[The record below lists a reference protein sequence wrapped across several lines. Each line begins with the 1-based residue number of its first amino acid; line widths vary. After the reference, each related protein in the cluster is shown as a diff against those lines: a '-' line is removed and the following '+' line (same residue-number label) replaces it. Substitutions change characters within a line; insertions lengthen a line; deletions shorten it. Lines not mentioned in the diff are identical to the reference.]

1 MNYINLRK
9 GLASKAKLIPI
20 NADIYEH
27 ITDNETDW
35 YMSLFQYNDKH
46 KEILKTSG
54 TLAGIKDVKT
64 DIIFFDFDDK
74 DNINNAKE
82 DAITLCKRLKD
93 KGIENFNI
101 CFSGMKGFSVDFYT
115 KELFTPREFKQIITG
130 LAGDLKTFDVKVCDP
145 QRVVR
150 VPNTKH
156 QKSGLYK
163 VPITFE
169 ELSSLT
175 IEEITS
181 NAIKPNFEAY
191 KPIYIEC
198 PDTLIPVEEVE
209 EHKPIDLGDFD
220 IKNRPAFFDEARWM
234 LNNGI
239 FENGERNTALL
250 CLASFYKSLGY
261 VADQTYRILKG
272 TAELQSKRTNT
283 DRYPD
288 EELYNNI
295 IMSVYGPNWKG
306 GTFSIRDPD
315 SWLYKYAK
323 RQGIDVTS
331 DGVKASKFTDIETDF
346 VDFVKNIEQNTIKTG
361 IKYIDENMLITTGS
375 VMGILG
381 PASSGKCLG
390 KDTPIMMYDGSIKKV
405 QDVVIGDLLM
415 GDDKTPRKV
424 LGTCRGQ
431 SELFKVNQEKGDSY
445 IVNDEHIL
453 SLKCKID
460 RKKNGKVIEG
470 SIFRKNK
477 IIDIPIKEY
486 INQTNEFKRYYHGYK
501 VDVEFKENN
510 LILDPYIL
518 GYWLGNGTSKKTQFT
533 LHKDDV
539 EIKNKL
545 DEFAKEIGCLS
556 KHNSQSE
563 NGCSIDI
570 VTPRGQD
577 NPFLNMLRDI
587 KVFGDKHI
595 PNSYLKNN
603 RTNRLKLLAG
613 LIDSDGYYSSK
624 QKWYE
629 LTFKDKTLSDNA
641 LYLIRSL
648 GIHASQHKKI
658 AKYKSFT
665 KGKWYMGECVVYRI
679 SFGGGNCKDIP
690 ILLPRKQYKDA
701 PIRDS
706 LSGRIYVESIGWGD
720 YYGFEI
726 DGNKRF
732 LLGDFTVT
740 HNTSVTLDILN
751 HTSLSGVPSVFASLD
766 MYRTRIYE
774 KLIYRVTDGKYDR
787 KKVYEMYKNGE
798 YKDIN
803 QKIKEQFGNVYFY
816 DKSSP
821 TVQDIREY
829 VLEVEKTSGQK
840 VKLVMID
847 YFERISSDMSDD
859 TAASK
864 RIMGEIQDLMN
875 DLNLCVI
882 VLYQPNK
889 MSIGGGPDVPILNYT
904 AIKGS
909 SFVFQS
915 LRNIVSI
922 CRYGQNVKYQ
932 DYDKYINFNIL
943 KNDLGTLGSCDMHWT
958 GRTGRIRELED
969 HERTQL
975 KEFLKLKEMDMGDKN
990 KSEWV

>member
-115 KELFTPREFKQIITG
+115 KELFTPREFKQIISG

-198 PDTLIPVEEVE
+198 PDSLIPVEEVE
-209 EHKPIDLGDFD
+209 EHKPMDLGDFD

-381 PASSGKCLG
+381 PASSGK
-390 KDTPIMMYDGSIKKV
+390 
-405 QDVVIGDLLM
+405 
-415 GDDKTPRKV
+415 
-424 LGTCRGQ
+424 
-431 SELFKVNQEKGDSY
+431 
-445 IVNDEHIL
+445 
-453 SLKCKID
+453 
-460 RKKNGKVIEG
+460 
-470 SIFRKNK
+470 
-477 IIDIPIKEY
+477 
-486 INQTNEFKRYYHGYK
+486 
-501 VDVEFKENN
+501 
-510 LILDPYIL
+510 
-518 GYWLGNGTSKKTQFT
+518 
-533 LHKDDV
+533 
-539 EIKNKL
+539 
-545 DEFAKEIGCLS
+545 
-556 KHNSQSE
+556 
-563 NGCSIDI
+563 
-570 VTPRGQD
+570 
-577 NPFLNMLRDI
+577 
-587 KVFGDKHI
+587 
-595 PNSYLKNN
+595 
-603 RTNRLKLLAG
+603 
-613 LIDSDGYYSSK
+613 
-624 QKWYE
+624 
-629 LTFKDKTLSDNA
+629 
-641 LYLIRSL
+641 
-648 GIHASQHKKI
+648 
-658 AKYKSFT
+658 
-665 KGKWYMGECVVYRI
+665 
-679 SFGGGNCKDIP
+679 
-690 ILLPRKQYKDA
+690 
-701 PIRDS
+701 
-706 LSGRIYVESIGWGD
+706 
-720 YYGFEI
+720 
-726 DGNKRF
+726 
-732 LLGDFTVT
+732 
-740 HNTSVTLDILN
+740 TSVTLDILN

-889 MSIGGGPDVPILNYT
+889 MSIGSGPDVPILNYT